1 MSSVLK
7 YFDKYEEKGNVVIF
21 YLKDFPSSKIAGN
34 KIVRE
39 LYIYLLKDETCQLN
53 QIHRI
58 DDLIYYVKTD
68 VQDPTPSKVF
78 SIRIKLT
85 ESLEDI
91 NNKIK
96 KLTKRIEVYK
106 NLQEPES
113 WTEESQNLNYSTL
126 FGKKDY
132 SDIESE
138 LKDIDDEEPESWTEV
153 EDNENKKIHLRK

>member
-39 LYIYLLKDETCQLN
+39 LYISLLKDETCQLK

-68 VQDPTPSKVF
+68 VQNPTLSKVF

-85 ESLEDI
+85 ESQEDT
-91 NNKIK
+91 NKKIQE
-96 KLTKRIEVYK
+96 LTKR
-106 NLQEPES
+106 
-113 WTEESQNLNYSTL
+113 
-126 FGKKDY
+126 
-132 SDIESE
+132 
-138 LKDIDDEEPESWTEV
+138 V
-153 EDNENKKIHLRK
+153 EDYKDLQ